1 MSFAAA
7 LTSDT
12 RELYDQNANNW
23 VRNEPSSLSDYTGRK
38 RVLELCEPVAGKRI
52 LDLGCG
58 EGYCSRILRRRGAQV
73 LGVDIS
79 DQMIEQAIKAEKVEE
94 LGIDYAVHDAAQM
107 RLGESQFDLVVAV
120 FLFNYLNVDQ
130 MRKTM
135 SNVHSTLR
143 SGGQFVFAVPH
154 PSFPFMRQP
163 AAPFYFDIGKAGY
176 FSSRNSLFPGQIWKR
191 DGTALDVQLVHKTLE
206 DYFEALK
213 QAGFDAMPTVL
224 ELRVTE
230 EMVAMDRNFFG
241 SIVDVPLHI
250 GVRVARR

>member
-1 MSFAAA
+1 MQVTA
-7 LTSDT
+7 DT
-12 RELYDQNANNW
+12 RTLYDQNANSW

-38 RVLELCEPVAGKRI
+38 KVLELCEPVAGKRI

-79 DQMIEQAIKAEKVEE
+79 PQMVERACEAEEVEG
-94 LGIDYAVHDAAQM
+94 LGIDYAVHDAAHM
-107 RLGESQFDLVVAV
+107 RLGEAQFDLVVAM

-154 PSFPFMRQP
+154 PAFPFMRE
-163 AAPFYFDIGKAGY
+163 AAEPFYFDIGNAGY
-176 FSSRNSLFPGQIWKR
+176 FSSRNSLFPGRIWKR

-213 QAGFDAMPTVL
+213 QAGFDSMPTLL
-224 ELRVTE
+224 ELKVTD
-230 EMVAMDRNFFG
+230 EMVGIDKKFFG
-241 SIVDVPLHI
+241 PIVDVPLHL
-250 GVRVARR
+250 GFKVTRR